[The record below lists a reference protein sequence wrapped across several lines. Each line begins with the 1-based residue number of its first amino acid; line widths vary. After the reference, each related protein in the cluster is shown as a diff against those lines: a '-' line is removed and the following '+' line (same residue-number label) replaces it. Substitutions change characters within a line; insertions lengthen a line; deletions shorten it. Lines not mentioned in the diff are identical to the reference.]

1 MNDTMMI
8 AMDIMT
14 KTKTQYIQ
22 TYLLLEEEE
31 EEEEEE
37 NDGKDTILQFVKNNT
52 K

>member
-31 EEEEEE
+31 EE

>member
-14 KTKTQYIQ
+14 KTKTKTQYIQ
-22 TYLLLEEEE
+22 TYLLLEE

>member
-31 EEEEEE
+31 EEEE

>member
-31 EEEEEE
+31 EEE
-37 NDGKDTILQFVKNNT
+37 KMMAKIPFCSL
-52 K
+52 

>member
-8 AMDIMT
+8 GMDIMT

-31 EEEEEE
+31 EEEE
-37 NDGKDTILQFVKNNT
+37 NDGKDTILQFVKNST

>member
-8 AMDIMT
+8 GMDIMT

-31 EEEEEE
+31 EEEE

>member
-31 EEEEEE
+31 EEEEE